1 MAADVLSPA
10 VFRGAGCQTGY
21 PCVKLQG
28 GLQFTGH
35 QKSKG
40 SSYRVDVY
48 VQVDLKKIAIQSL
61 GATHMHCCAVECHIR
76 STLFCSTLTLRTA
89 SSVAT

>member
-10 VFRGAGCQTGY
+10 VFRGAGSQTGF

-40 SSYRVDVY
+40 SSYRVDVF
-48 VQVDLKKIAIQSL
+48 VQVDWNEITIQSSEPL
-61 GATHMHCCAVECHIR
+61 TCLTAPR
-76 STLFCSTLTLRTA
+76 YTLFCSTLTLRTA

>member
-48 VQVDLKKIAIQSL
+48 VQVNLKEAYSTRN
-61 GATHMHCCAVECHIR
+61 AHMPPLNI
-76 STLFCSTLTLRTA
+76 SFTLFFSTLTLRIA

>member
-10 VFRGAGCQTGY
+10 VYSGAGRQTGY

-35 QKSKG
+35 QQSKG
-40 SSYRVDVY
+40 NSYKVDVF
-48 VQVDLKKIAIQSL
+48 VQVDSKQAAPLSSL
-61 GATHMHCCAVECHIR
+61 NVDRRTV
-76 STLFCSTLTLRTA
+76 SFCSMLTLRTA
-89 SSVAT
+89 S